1 METIRL
7 PTSSGLTSE
16 FELVD
21 VTGERMLKGCA
32 DTGVFRILAIEK
44 DHLEEKSEQPDSD
57 GVSDAVSE
65 EHDLEFATIRCDEP
79 LAVAGSEGG
88 EDPYNR
94 SGRWMKS
101 S

>member
-7 PTSSGLTSE
+7 PTSSGSTNE

-44 DHLEEKSEQPDSD
+44 EHLEDEAEQRDSD
-57 GVSDAVSE
+57 ADIVSE
-65 EHDLEFATIRCDEP
+65 EHDIEFATIQCDEP
-79 LAVAGSEGG
+79 LAVAGTERG